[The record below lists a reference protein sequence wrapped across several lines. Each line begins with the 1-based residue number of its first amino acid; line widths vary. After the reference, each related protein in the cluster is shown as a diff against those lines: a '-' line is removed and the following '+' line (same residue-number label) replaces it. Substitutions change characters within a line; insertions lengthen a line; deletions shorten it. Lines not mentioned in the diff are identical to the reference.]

1 MQSTSIGWIGTGVM
15 GAAMCSHLLK
25 ADHHVSVFTRT
36 REKASSLLDA
46 GATWCDSPGKAAGE
60 ADVVFTMVG
69 FPDDVDE
76 VYFSEQGILN
86 YARRGTILI
95 DMSTSRPSLAR
106 RIYRTSREK
115 GCRSLDAPVSGG
127 DIGARLATLAIM
139 AGGDPD
145 CFEEVLPL
153 LKLLG
158 RTVSLMGG
166 PGSGQHTKMA
176 NQIAIAS
183 TMVGVVE
190 AILYARKAG
199 LDPEGVIDVIGT
211 GAAASWS
218 LNTLGRRMMKHD
230 MEPGFFIKHF
240 IKDLGI
246 ALDEARSMGLALPG
260 LALAHQFYVAA
271 SALGLEEKGTQAL
284 VTVFDR
290 INGL

>member
-1 MQSTSIGWIGTGVM
+1 MQSTGIGWIGTGVM

-25 ADHHVSVFTRT
+25 AGHHVSVFTRT
-36 REKASSLLDA
+36 REKASGLLEA
-46 GATWCDSPGKAAGE
+46 GATWCDSPGEASRA

-69 FPDDVDE
+69 FPDDVEE
-76 VYFSEQGILN
+76 VYFSGQGILN
-86 YARRGTILI
+86 YARRGAILI
-95 DMSTSRPSLAR
+95 DMTTSRPSLAR
-106 RIYRTSREK
+106 KIYLAAREK

-145 CFEEVLPL
+145 SFEEAMPL

-190 AILYARKAG
+190 ALLYARKAG

-218 LNTLGRRMMKHD
+218 MNTLGRRMLKHD

-240 IKDLGI
+240 VKDLAI

-260 LALAHQFYVAA
+260 LALA
-271 SALGLEEKGTQAL
+271 
-284 VTVFDR
+284 
-290 INGL
+290 

>member
-1 MQSTSIGWIGTGVM
+1 MHPARIAWIGTGVM
-15 GAAMCSHLLK
+15 GSSMCSHLLN
-25 ADHHVSVFTRT
+25 AGHPVGVFTRT
-36 REKASSLLDA
+36 KAKASGLLEA
-46 GATWCDSPGKAAGE
+46 GAAWCGSPGEAASS

-69 FPDDVDE
+69 FPEDVEE
-76 VYFSEQGILN
+76 VYFSDQGILN
-86 YARRGTILI
+86 SARRGAILI
-95 DMSTSRPSLAR
+95 DMTTSRPSLAR
-106 RIYRTSREK
+106 KINRAAREK

-127 DIGARLATLAIM
+127 DVGARQATLAVM

-145 CFEEVLPL
+145 CFEDALPL

-158 RTVSLMGG
+158 RTISLMGG

-190 AILYARKAG
+190 ALLYARKAG
-199 LDPEGVIDVIGT
+199 IDPEALIDVIGS

-218 LNTLGRRMMKHD
+218 LNTLGRRILKDD

-246 ALDEARSMGLALPG
+246 ALDEARAMGLALPG
-260 LALAHQFYVAA
+260 LALANQFYVAA
-271 SALGLEEKGTQAL
+271 SALGFDGKGTQAL
-284 VTVFDR
+284 SRVFER